1 MKKWDSLFICNF
13 GNGFI
18 SSPRTFTAFGWL
30 KNTMFL
36 KASVGATWRSGA
48 EKPRFL
54 YLFHFLSLQSLG
66 DYTMSFYLRAY
77 STNRKIEPE
86 VIKTD
91 SHLPMRDNIPLAHL
105 WHLGEKSDPVHFSMS
120 YSDLEGGCCTWAQ
133 NFKGRPLK
141 KRKEANVSLRGRWAS
156 KALFP
161 LESEL
166 TDRFSW
172 RKCQFRDQEVSRRKL
187 RVSSEEIALELL
199 RTLI

>member
-1 MKKWDSLFICNF
+1 MASFLLQEH
-13 GNGFI
+13 
-18 SSPRTFTAFGWL
+18 SRHFGWL

-36 KASVGATWRSGA
+36 KASVGAMWRSRA

-54 YLFHFLSLQSLG
+54 YLFHFLSPQSLG
-66 DYTMSFYLRAY
+66 DYTMSFYLCVY

-91 SHLPMRDNIPLAHL
+91 SHLLTRDNIPLANL
-105 WHLGEKSDPVHFSMS
+105 WHLERSQILYISMS
-120 YSDLEGGCCTWAQ
+120 YSDLESERCPWAQ

-141 KRKEANVSLRGRWAS
+141 KRKETNVSLRGRWAS

-161 LESEL
+161 PESEL
-166 TDRFSW
+166 IDRFSW

-187 RVSSEEIALELL
+187 RVSSEEIAVELL